1 MKHSQLKQLIKEEI
15 RNQLNEDTSQL
26 ILIAA
31 AALQLHNFKY
41 IWGKDQ
47 NQANKSP
54 IIQILNAL
62 VGIARTTGKNVK
74 DIVSPEVKD
83 FLEKEDEKLKR

>member
-15 RNQLNEDTSQL
+15 ENHLNEDASQL
-26 ILIAA
+26 VLIAA

-54 IIQILNAL
+54 IFKVLNIL
-62 VGIARTTGKNVK
+62 VDIARTTRRNVK
-74 DIVSPEVKD
+74 DVVSPEVKD
-83 FLEKEDEKLKR
+83 FLEKEDKKLKK